1 MLTNSVKQIND
12 KTEKVYA
19 SNTGIGEKQVENAS
33 KSRPR
38 NRIVEVLNS
47 PPQEV
52 VHNQVKRDK
61 RSGFN
66 VHASEGAIIKVD
78 DLSGPRKGQ

>member
-52 VHNQVKRDK
+52 V
-61 RSGFN
+61 
-66 VHASEGAIIKVD
+66 
-78 DLSGPRKGQ
+78 

>member
-12 KTEKVYA
+12 KTEKTYA
-19 SNTGIGEKQVENAS
+19 SNARISEKQTDNAS
-33 KSRPR
+33 KSRPL

-52 VHNQVKRDK
+52 V
-61 RSGFN
+61 
-66 VHASEGAIIKVD
+66 
-78 DLSGPRKGQ
+78 